1 MQEFTTLLQVLRKN
15 LPDRR
20 LFQNEAEG
28 ITERSALAGLDY
40 LEITEPAVDIA
51 RIAEMDGVRVELVPR
66 LTVRGRPQSGHSW
79 FDEQGIWQVR
89 LNAEDSRTRK
99 RFTFAH
105 ELKHAVDDVYIDVL
119 YRGSKDSERTA
130 NDRAEHIADHFAA
143 CLLMPR
149 TWLKTLWGNG
159 FQDRD
164 KLAALFGV
172 SPAAMSVRLV
182 AIGLVKGKPRHHST
196 PGRSWGEKTIR
207 EYLRAAPVKP
217 EPCPLPCGLGA

>member
-1 MQEFTTLLQVLRKN
+1 MENFTNFIQVMREH

-20 LFQNEAEG
+20 LFQKEAEG
-28 ITERSALAGLDY
+28 ITEREAFAGLDY

-51 RIAEMDGVRVELVPR
+51 QIAEMDGVHVELVPH
-66 LTVRGRPQSGHSW
+66 LTVNSRPQSGHSW
-79 FDEQGIWQVR
+79 FDDQGIWQVR

-105 ELKHAVDDVYIDVL
+105 ELKHAIDDVYIDVL
-119 YRGSKDSERTA
+119 YRGSKDSEKTVR
-130 NDRAEHIADHFAA
+130 DRAEHIADHFAA

-182 AIGLVKGKPRHHST
+182 AIGLVKGKPRHHWT
-196 PGRSWGEKTIR
+196 QGRSWGEQTIR
-207 EYLRAAPVKP
+207 EYLRAAPVSS
-217 EPCPLPCGLGA
+217 EPFPLPCGSNP